1 MGQSPGHKTIYSK
14 SKSRHGVTLTD
25 DAWARMQAIANRL
38 GVSVSEL
45 LERIG
50 RNQLAVVEPHTPWVE
65 QDGTT
70 EDRKISRDQLAV
82 VEPHAPEQPLSK
94 VQDLQSGASSLN
106 YQTHT
111 VEQEGLIIFTSLP
124 EADAYSL
131 ENAVELMREERTTQL
146 LNGM

>member
-1 MGQSPGHKTIYSK
+1 MGQSPGRKTIY

-25 DAWARMQAIANRL
+25 DAWAGVQAIAGQL

-50 RNQLAVVEPHTPWVE
+50 
-65 QDGTT
+65 
-70 EDRKISRDQLAV
+70 RDQLAV
-82 VEPHAPEQPLSK
+82 VEPHAPEQPLPK
-94 VQDLQSGASSLN
+94 VENPQGQTVQS
-106 YQTHT
+106 YQTPT
-111 VEQEGLIIFTSLP
+111 VEREGLIIFTSLP
-124 EADAYSL
+124 ELEAYPL